1 MNGAT
6 NAACVQ
12 RVPLI
17 MTGIVRNVKNVLLRQ
32 ILTAKTVIAVLP
44 VLKSVP
50 TAAAPAANAV
60 LSAKIA
66 ALVKIVQ

>member
-1 MNGAT
+1 
-6 NAACVQ
+6 
-12 RVPLI
+12 

-66 ALVKIVQ
+66 ALVNIVQ